1 MPWSP
6 REGRSLADPG
16 QPPAEISLYNS
27 YDHEIEPLDP
37 IEPGKIRMYVCGV
50 SVSGE
55 PHVGHARSYIVFDVL
70 RRVLEHAGYEVHHVQ
85 NFTDVEWAITKRAQ
99 AEGLSVE
106 TYAQE
111 MIDAYFDTMD
121 RLDILHAHDFPRVTE
136 YLEKIIDATATLH
149 DHECAYEIPDGLAFR
164 VCDIED
170 FGGLLG
176 RDPAS
181 AVVHAVPE
189 EQWGGRES
197 PFDFILW
204 RDDLDLG
211 QRWEAPWGMGRPG
224 WHTECAVM
232 ATDLLGDTIDIHGG
246 GMDLVF
252 PHHESE
258 RAIARCLT
266 GQPFANC
273 WVHNGL
279 VTMDKEKM
287 SKSRGNYVTLAE
299 AIEDHGPAKVRVA
312 CLLTYYRDTMEWSP
326 ALLARAEELLHTLEE
341 ALIEAQQGAP
351 EGQLADQRD
360 KLIGALRD
368 DLSTTRALR
377 LLTDMCRLHAGEP
390 GSAPVLWEA
399 LDLLGLS
406 NLEPLASIERK
417 EA

>member
-1 MPWSP
+1 MAEPTD
-6 REGRSLADPG
+6 E
-16 QPPAEISLYNS
+16 PAEIRLYNS
-27 YDHEIEPLDP
+27 YSHEVQPLDP

-50 SVSGE
+50 SVSGQ
-55 PHVGHARSYIVFDVL
+55 PHVGHARSYIIFDVL
-70 RRVLEHAGYEVHHVQ
+70 RRVLEHAGYDVHHVQ

-99 AEGLSVE
+99 ARGVSIDA
-106 TYAQE
+106 YAEE
-111 MIDAYFDTMD
+111 MIEAYFDTMD
-121 RLDILHAHDFPRVTE
+121 QLAILHAHDFPRVTR
-136 YLEKIIDATATLH
+136 YLDKIIEATGTLE
-149 DHECAYEIPDGLAFR
+149 DHECAYEIPGGMAFR
-164 VCDIED
+164 VCDIPD

-189 EQWGGRES
+189 EAWGGRES

-204 RDDLDLG
+204 RDDDELG
-211 QRWEAPWGMGRPG
+211 KRWEAPWGKGRPG

-252 PHHESE
+252 PHHECE
-258 RAIARCLT
+258 RAIAKCLT
-266 GQPFANC
+266 GETFANL

-287 SKSRGNYVTLAE
+287 SKSRGNYVTLAD
-299 AIEDHGPAKVRVA
+299 ALDHHGPAKVRAA
-312 CLLTYYRDTMEWSP
+312 CLFTYYRDTMEWSP
-326 ALLARAEELLHTLEE
+326 ALLARAEELLRTVEE
-341 ALIEAQQGAP
+341 ALQDARPGVP

-360 KLIGALRD
+360 KLLDALRE
-368 DLSTTRALR
+368 DLSTARALR
-377 LLTDMCRLHAGEP
+377 LLTDMCRVHAGET

-406 NLEPLASIERK
+406 DLEPLASIPRK